1 MNLIHLK
8 KIYIS
13 EPIAWKYSSYLSIL
27 RSHLGDTRRSNLPIG
42 TLIHEGIGLGWRQ
55 QMYRELRGKQQPL
68 FLELMVKR
76 LACKK
81 EESRE
86 ER

>member
-1 MNLIHLK
+1 MLHNHL
-8 KIYIS
+8 
-13 EPIAWKYSSYLSIL
+13 
-27 RSHLGDTRRSNLPIG
+27 RDTRRSNLPIG

-55 QMYRELRGKQQPL
+55 RMYREFRGKQQPL

-86 ER
+86 LRALKNMRMVQSGKRVVGIYFP